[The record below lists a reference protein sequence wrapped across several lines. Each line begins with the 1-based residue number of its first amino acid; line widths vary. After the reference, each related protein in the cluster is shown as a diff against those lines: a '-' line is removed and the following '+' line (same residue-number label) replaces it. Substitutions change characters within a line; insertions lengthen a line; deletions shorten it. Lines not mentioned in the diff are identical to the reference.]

1 MPLHRRLPKIGF
13 TSRSKIDYQ
22 VVNVGSIE
30 ERGLEGEVG
39 PVELQKAGLIRKP
52 KGLVKILGDG
62 ELTKALSIK
71 AHAFSASATTKVE
84 QAGGAVQKIEG

>member
-13 TSRSKIDYQ
+13 TSRSKVNYQ
-22 VVNVGSIE
+22 VVNVGAIE

-39 PVELQKAGLIRKP
+39 PGELLNAGLIRKP

-62 ELTKALSIK
+62 ELTKKLSIK
-71 AHAFSASATTKVE
+71 AHAFSASATTKIE
-84 QAGGAVQKIEG
+84 EAGGATQKIEG